1 MNTLRGLFAGCM
13 VATMLSFAAPSTA
26 EAGCFGLLGRCCPP
40 VDCCEPCEP
49 PPVAVTWCVKD
60 PCTCCTYEVTACV
73 PACCGDAAPT
83 LVCCRSGLFGRKV
96 LTFAFGDCDHTVD
109 VVITAHG
116 RTIVRD

>member
-1 MNTLRGLFAGCM
+1 MNTLRGLFADAWLRPCFHSPLLQLLKPGALVCWA
-13 VATMLSFAAPSTA
+13 VAAHQLTA
-26 EAGCFGLLGRCCPP
+26 VSLASLPDRRDL
-40 VDCCEPCEP
+40 
-49 PPVAVTWCVKD
+49 CVKD

-96 LTFAFGDCDHTVD
+96 LTYAFADCDHTVD